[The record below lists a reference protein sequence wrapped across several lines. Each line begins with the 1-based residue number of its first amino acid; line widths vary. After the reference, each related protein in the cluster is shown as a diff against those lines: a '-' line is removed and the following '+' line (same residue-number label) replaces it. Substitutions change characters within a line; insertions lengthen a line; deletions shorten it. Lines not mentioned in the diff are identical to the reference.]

1 MGRENG
7 FVFEL
12 DLKELQKRHIP
23 KANPLS
29 KFPEVNRDMAIVINE
44 NVTSDEILNNVQKS
58 AGEWLVASRIFDVYQ
73 GDAIAK
79 GKKSI
84 ALGLTWQHPS
94 RTLSDD
100 EINAIIS
107 CCVNALQE
115 QFNANLRS

>member
-1 MGRENG
+1 
-7 FVFEL
+7 
-12 DLKELQKRHIP
+12 
-23 KANPLS
+23 
-29 KFPEVNRDMAIVINE
+29 MAIVIDE